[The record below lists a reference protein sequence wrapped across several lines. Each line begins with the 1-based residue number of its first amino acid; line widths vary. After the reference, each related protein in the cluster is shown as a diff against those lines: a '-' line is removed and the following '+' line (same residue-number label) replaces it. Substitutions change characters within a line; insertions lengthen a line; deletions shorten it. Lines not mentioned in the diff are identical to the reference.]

1 MKFAQSLL
9 TYLFLASILKHA
21 QSGPAEEMRI
31 ILKDFTYIQRA
42 INLMKTY
49 ADSVKH
55 VRNNLQSIHEGLET
69 SYNDTILLRDYRHI
83 LSRCD
88 LKALLAKNT
97 ERALVNK
104 MNVVIIEFG
113 TIQHGLTWI
122 NSVAN
127 RIEHMKRHVDY
138 VHDSL

>member
-1 MKFAQSLL
+1 MFQLCHKCL
-9 TYLFLASILKHA
+9 TKQVSVRAKLFSA
-21 QSGPAEEMRI
+21 
-31 ILKDFTYIQRA
+31 
-42 INLMKTY
+42 
-49 ADSVKH
+49 V
-55 VRNNLQSIHEGLET
+55 QSIHEGLET